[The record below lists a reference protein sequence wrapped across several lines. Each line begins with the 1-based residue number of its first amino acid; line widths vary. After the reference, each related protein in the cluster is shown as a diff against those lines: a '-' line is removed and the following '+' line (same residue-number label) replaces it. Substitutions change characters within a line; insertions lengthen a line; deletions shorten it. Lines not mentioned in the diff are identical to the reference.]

1 MRRQTEIL
9 EAAAPGRA
17 KKLDPA
23 RLPLNFNSPDAAA
36 DGGQRSITLD
46 ADRIVMARRISD
58 VAMKINLPL
67 TAYRGV
73 AIRILP
79 GVAEDQ
85 DRIAVVLSHT
95 DPGLEVAL
103 FEAEDD
109 SEVIAEWRKWG
120 STLGLPLLMEA
131 LDGRSVVAETRLGDV
146 TVSRPRPRRARS
158 FLKNRR
164 PRFLTRRRA
173 GKPAL
178 VPFVHYGEREIIAPE

>member
-9 EAAAPGRA
+9 GAVAPVRA

-23 RLPLNFNSPDAAA
+23 RLPLNFISPDEAA
-36 DGGQRSITLD
+36 DGGRRAVTLD

-73 AIRILP
+73 AIRVVP
-79 GVAEDQ
+79 GANEEQ
-85 DRIAVVLSHT
+85 DSFAVVLSHA
-95 DPGLEVAL
+95 DPGLEVPL
-103 FEAEDD
+103 FEATDD

-120 STLGLPLLMEA
+120 STLGLPLVMEG

-146 TVSRPRPRRARS
+146 AVSRPRPRRARS

-164 PRFLTRRRA
+164 PRFLMRRRT
-173 GKPAL
+173 GKPSL